1 MVYHRKII
9 KTTTYAGRNFFV
21 YIIEENKDDK
31 TKYLINKMK
40 SYVDDNPDTQK
51 LWDKVTLGI
60 DQELEII
67 ELNEFELDE
76 LGNRLFQN
84 VGIEFS

>member
-1 MVYHRKII
+1 MVYYRKII

-31 TKYLINKMK
+31 TEYLINKMNR
-40 SYVDDNPDTQK
+40 YVDNHPDTKK
-51 LWDKVTLGI
+51 LWKNVTLGI
-60 DQELEII
+60 DQELEVI
-67 ELNEFELDE
+67 EIDADTVFEK
-76 LGNRLFQN
+76 

>member
-1 MVYHRKII
+1 MVYYRKII

-31 TKYLINKMK
+31 TKYLIDKMK
-40 SYVDDNPDTQK
+40 SYVDSHPETQK
-51 LWDKVTLGI
+51 LWENVTLGI
-60 DQELEII
+60 DQELEVIKI
-67 ELNEFELDE
+67 NADTVFED
-76 LGNRLFQN
+76 